1 MYNLLGVLY
10 LQLRTYMYMYI
21 SKEYKYERKSYEVV
35 RLDGWI
41 QISSVVL
48 PTKFKIRYSGTRVL
62 KKGCETEL
70 QIRWC
75 TGSDSIGLSTIKLIN
90 ILARKH
96 KKINQLAYRKW

>member
-48 PTKFKIRYSGTRVL
+48 PTKFKIRYFGTSPLVGTDRYHANRMSRM
-62 KKGCETEL
+62 G
-70 QIRWC
+70 Q
-75 TGSDSIGLSTIKLIN
+75 DSV
-90 ILARKH
+90 ARAH
-96 KKINQLAYRKW
+96 DARRPLDAFES